1 MTNKPK
7 NFIILVEM
15 TERELPAA
23 VLLGTELTGR
33 GHHVRLIEK
42 GRFRKS
48 PASFPPSMV
57 LEKGL
62 TTGCLSRFRSIR
74 RAGHL
79 LTVMC
84 QEGLTY
90 RSGEDYIERRVWGET
105 LKTVDNLFLWGRR
118 QKQDL
123 EQFLPQVR
131 RYDVTGNPRFD
142 LLHPRFRACWEAQ
155 ERDIKQS
162 HGDFVLFTS
171 RFAAVNHFRRDLEET
186 VDRRSEIYTGD
197 AQQTVNERFHYQHSL
212 FLNFMEGVAAMA
224 SRFPDKT
231 FVLRPHPLEDPD
243 SWRARFQDVGNV
255 LVRDGG
261 SAIPWMSA
269 AQCVIHNACTTGIEA
284 YLLNRPVTEYYPDGM
299 THNELD
305 PVLPGKITGFCTGT
319 EELAQWLEAN
329 MGGHAAVN
337 RRVSSDE
344 LIAYHV
350 HNAVN
355 PNAYSDMA
363 TAMESFRAPPPWAP
377 LMNKV
382 SRAHAPKKMKKRYI
396 ELDEVNSLLQSFVT
410 CKVRDQFVPAVSDEV
425 GIRLN

>member
-1 MTNKPK
+1 MTSKSK

-23 VLLGTELTGR
+23 VLLGTELSAR
-33 GHHVRLIEK
+33 GHTVRLIEK

-48 PASFPPSMV
+48 PASFAPSMV

-62 TTGCLSRFRSIR
+62 TTGCLSRYRSIR

-105 LKTVDNLFLWGRR
+105 LKTVDNLFLWGER

-123 EQFLPQVR
+123 ERFLPQVR

-155 ERDIKQS
+155 EQDIKQK
-162 HGDFVLFTS
+162 HGDFILFTS
-171 RFAAVNHFRRDLEET
+171 RFAAVNHFRRELEET
-186 VDRRSEIYTGD
+186 LDRRSEIYTGE
-197 AQQTVNERFHYQHSL
+197 AQQTVNERFQYQHKL
-212 FLNFMEGVAAMA
+212 FLGFMEGVAAMA
-224 SRFPDKT
+224 SRFPDQT
-231 FVLRPHPLEDPD
+231 FVVRPHPLEDPD
-243 SWRARFQDVGNV
+243 VWRARFEDVSNV

-261 SAIPWMSA
+261 PAVPWLSA
-269 AQCVIHNACTTGIEA
+269 ARCVIHNACTTGIEA
-284 YLLNRPVTEYYPDGM
+284 YILNRPVTEYYPDAARS
-299 THNELD
+299 ELD
-305 PVLPGKITGFCTGT
+305 PVLPGKVTGGCTGRD
-319 EELAQWLEAN
+319 ELAQWIEAN
-329 MGGHAAVN
+329 MAGQVAVN
-337 RRVSSDE
+337 RRASSDE
-344 LIAYHV
+344 LIAHHV
-350 HNAVN
+350 RNAVQ
-355 PNAYSDMA
+355 PNAYTEMA

-382 SRAHAPKKMKKRYI
+382 SRAHAPKKMQKRYI
-396 ELDEVNSLLQSFVT
+396 ELGEVNALLQSFVD
-410 CKVRDQFVPAVSDEV
+410 CKVRDRFVPAVSDDV